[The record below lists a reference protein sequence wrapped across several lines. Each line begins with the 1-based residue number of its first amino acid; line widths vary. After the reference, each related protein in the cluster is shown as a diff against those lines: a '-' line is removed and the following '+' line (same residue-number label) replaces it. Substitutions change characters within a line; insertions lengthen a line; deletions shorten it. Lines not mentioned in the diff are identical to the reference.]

1 MKNTC
6 LEPYEF
12 LIDFLADYFG
22 ENTEVVLHNL
32 SDLESSIHK
41 IRNGHISG
49 RSQRSLCR
57 RSHHRSGSPCHEEQ

>member
-32 SDLESSIHK
+32 SDLESSIH
-41 IRNGHISG
+41 
-49 RSQRSLCR
+49 
-57 RSHHRSGSPCHEEQ
+57 